1 MANEEQESWWID
13 KVILLPKGLLTAD
26 VTGEELAVYAKMK
39 GFGAEVRCGL
49 EALSTRLGWE
59 VKKVRRHQNELWKKG
74 WIFLMR
80 EGANRKPRFWFLAT
94 KPFEY
99 PPVEKFQELGI
110 TDVPTQP
117 WQGADNGQGDEKAPP
132 ANPAPESYK
141 ALQAAKESS
150 IKREKAITPLQQEAN
165 TLEAI
170 YKAAWEGRYT
180 RSQYLAV
187 PADQKRFLAWA
198 KAHIKPDAFSA
209 KVARLMEREEPWALQ
224 HRHSTWLLES
234 DWNKLETEELAPR
247 EACKHPLDR
256 MKDVKDYGPQI
267 YGTCGVCG
275 HKGYHMKESE

>member
-1 MANEEQESWWID
+1 MARENRITSPSTPVNNRAFIECDSTEFMVVAAVQAIHWATDEDEEAGID
-13 KVILLPKGLLTAD
+13 AICQLMPRVGRRSIERAVASLKKRKTLFSERSFGRPSRFGLSFEDLTGKAMRALLQNRQLGVIETAKV
-26 VTGEELAVYAKMK
+26 
-39 GFGAEVRCGL
+39 AEIDRQ
-49 EALSTRLGWE
+49 LGGVIKTTDSKE
-59 VKKVRRHQNELWKKG
+59 QTVKK
-74 WIFLMR
+74 
-80 EGANRKPRFWFLAT
+80 T
-94 KPFEY
+94 
-99 PPVEKFQELGI
+99 
-110 TDVPTQP
+110 
-117 WQGADNGQGDEKAPP
+117 
-132 ANPAPESYK
+132 
-141 ALQAAKESS
+141 
-150 IKREKAITPLQQEAN
+150 TPLQQEAN

-198 KAHIKPDAFSA
+198 KAHIKPEVFSA
-209 KVARLMEREEPWALQ
+209 KVARLMEREEPWVLQ